1 MSRDPSAGT
10 ITMIGRALRRRCPR
24 CGAKAFQSYFSLNE
38 DCTSCGLHF
47 EREEGY
53 WVGALIINTTITFGT
68 FIVIFVGGI
77 LITWPDVPWALLMG
91 LTVGINL
98 ILPIV
103 FYPQSKTI
111 WNALEMSWHPLE
123 DEEIREASRRVGS
136 R

>member
-1 MSRDPSAGT
+1 MSRDPSART
-10 ITMIGRALRRRCPR
+10 TSMIGRALRRRCPR
-24 CGAKAFQSYFSLNE
+24 CGAKAFQSYFRLNE

-123 DEEIREASRRVGS
+123 DEEISEASRRAGS